1 MKFTLVSYD
10 KIYYNVNDQ
19 LSEGLLIESYIGE
32 SITNQPFI
40 TIVDKVKVIAETSV
54 LSKVIDIDFLI
65 CVAAQRI
72 LKNITSINSLSKQ
85 SLSTEELLVKL
96 VSEQLDIDKDFYK
109 PSREYEA
116 DKDILNTIEYSIIE
130 DLVRYMM
137 YLNTNR
143 YKRSSIMGGKK

>member
-40 TIVDKVKVIAETSV
+40 TIIDKVKVISETSV

-116 DKDILNTIEYSIIE
+116 DKGILNTIEYSIIE

-143 YKRSSIMGGKK
+143 YKRSSTMGGKK

>member
-19 LSEGLLIESYIGE
+19 LSESLLIEAYIGE
-32 SITNQPFI
+32 SITNRHFI
-40 TIVDKVKVIAETSV
+40 TIIDKVKCIAETSV
-54 LSKVIDIDFLI
+54 LSKDVDIDFLI
-65 CVAAQRI
+65 CAAVQRI
-72 LKNITSINSLSKQ
+72 LKNITSINSLSQ
-85 SLSTEELLVKL
+85 QPLSTEELLVKL

-143 YKRSSIMGGKK
+143 YKRSSTMGGKK